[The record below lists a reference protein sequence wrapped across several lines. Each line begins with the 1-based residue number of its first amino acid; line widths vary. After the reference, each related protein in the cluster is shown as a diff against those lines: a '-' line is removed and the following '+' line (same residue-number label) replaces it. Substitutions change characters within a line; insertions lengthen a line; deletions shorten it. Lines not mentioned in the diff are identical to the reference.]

1 MKKFLALLLA
11 ALMVL
16 AMFTACA
23 KTATPSQEETTAP
36 TETAEPAAP
45 ADETPADAPA
55 DDNPFAEEVTLHW
68 AFPALQDS
76 FPGFEAIN
84 EKLNEITKEKIN
96 AKIEFEM
103 IPLGEYTEKM
113 NMKFTAGEEFD
124 ICFTGAWNP
133 YLPAVAKGAYA
144 ELTQDVLDKYAPDVV
159 ADLNS
164 AVWDAIRVNGKLYGI
179 PLQQIYVRQTG
190 IRFNTE
196 LLNKYGFDPSTV
208 KTLDDLDEYAAT
220 IKANEPDAV
229 VIYNYGHLIYE
240 NMVNYL
246 GYDVIVSNTTPG
258 VVYYAAE
265 TPVVFNQFE
274 SEEFKALCEKMREW
288 NLAGYFPTDAV
299 TGADSVGENDI
310 RAIDTDPA
318 HKPGGDITEGQLRG
332 YDITGIA
339 FGPEAG
345 FLTGAVSGF
354 VSNFLFGQGP
364 WTPWQM
370 FAFGV
375 AGFLAGVLAKKGW
388 LTAEKRLPAGLFG
401 GICVLLLIGPILDTC
416 SLFTMSTEITAASAA
431 GIYLAGLPVNAVHAF
446 ATFLTVFFLGKP
458 IEEKLDRIKVKYGMM
473 GGDED
478 EI

>member
-1 MKKFLALLLA
+1 M
-11 ALMVL
+11 
-16 AMFTACA
+16 
-23 KTATPSQEETTAP
+23 
-36 TETAEPAAP
+36 
-45 ADETPADAPA
+45 
-55 DDNPFAEEVTLHW
+55 
-68 AFPALQDS
+68 
-76 FPGFEAIN
+76 
-84 EKLNEITKEKIN
+84 
-96 AKIEFEM
+96 
-103 IPLGEYTEKM
+103 
-113 NMKFTAGEEFD
+113 
-124 ICFTGAWNP
+124 
-133 YLPAVAKGAYA
+133 
-144 ELTQDVLDKYAPDVV
+144 TQDVLDKYAPDVV

-220 IKANEPDAV
+220 IKASEPDAV

-339 FGPEAG
+339 FGDCAMTVSYTH
-345 FLTGAVSGF
+345 LT
-354 VSNFLFGQGP
+354 
-364 WTPWQM
+364 
-370 FAFGV
+370 
-375 AGFLAGVLAKKGW
+375 
-388 LTAEKRLPAGLFG
+388 LP
-401 GICVLLLIGPILDTC
+401 T
-416 SLFTMSTEITAASAA
+416 
-431 GIYLAGLPVNAVHAF
+431 
-446 ATFLTVFFLGKP
+446 
-458 IEEKLDRIKVKYGMM
+458 KLEV
-473 GGDED
+473 
-478 EI
+478 

>member
-220 IKANEPDAV
+220 IKASEPDAV

-339 FGPEAG
+339 FGDCAMT
-345 FLTGAVSGF
+345 TGAVQATITAVSATSKNVERAVAFINLLDSDPEVLNLICHGIEGTDYEFVGDNAELPRRQRLQRVLHRRFSGRH
-354 VSNFLFGQGP
+354 
-364 WTPWQM
+364 
-370 FAFGV
+370 
-375 AGFLAGVLAKKGW
+375 LAGNC
-388 LTAEKRLPAGLFG
+388 RDQRQRAGLLHPRLR
-401 GICVLLLIGPILDTC
+401 IRLRACCNPDRAVLRCCRRI
-416 SLFTMSTEITAASAA
+416 SARSQ
-431 GIYLAGLPVNAVHAF
+431 L
-446 ATFLTVFFLGKP
+446 
-458 IEEKLDRIKVKYGMM
+458 RRSRC
-473 GGDED
+473 
-478 EI
+478 

>member
-164 AVWDAIRVNGKLYGI
+164 AVWDAIRVNGKLYVN
-179 PLQQIYVRQTG
+179 PLQKI
-190 IRFNTE
+190 
-196 LLNKYGFDPSTV
+196 
-208 KTLDDLDEYAAT
+208 
-220 IKANEPDAV
+220 
-229 VIYNYGHLIYE
+229 
-240 NMVNYL
+240 
-246 GYDVIVSNTTPG
+246 
-258 VVYYAAE
+258 
-265 TPVVFNQFE
+265 
-274 SEEFKALCEKMREW
+274 
-288 NLAGYFPTDAV
+288 
-299 TGADSVGENDI
+299 
-310 RAIDTDPA
+310 
-318 HKPGGDITEGQLRG
+318 
-332 YDITGIA
+332 
-339 FGPEAG
+339 
-345 FLTGAVSGF
+345 
-354 VSNFLFGQGP
+354 
-364 WTPWQM
+364 
-370 FAFGV
+370 
-375 AGFLAGVLAKKGW
+375 
-388 LTAEKRLPAGLFG
+388 
-401 GICVLLLIGPILDTC
+401 
-416 SLFTMSTEITAASAA
+416 
-431 GIYLAGLPVNAVHAF
+431 
-446 ATFLTVFFLGKP
+446 
-458 IEEKLDRIKVKYGMM
+458 
-473 GGDED
+473 
-478 EI
+478 

>member
-144 ELTQDVLDKYAPDVV
+144 ELTQDFWI
-159 ADLNS
+159 S
-164 AVWDAIRVNGKLYGI
+164 
-179 PLQQIYVRQTG
+179 T
-190 IRFNTE
+190 
-196 LLNKYGFDPSTV
+196 LLTLSLIST
-208 KTLDDLDEYAAT
+208 
-220 IKANEPDAV
+220 
-229 VIYNYGHLIYE
+229 
-240 NMVNYL
+240 
-246 GYDVIVSNTTPG
+246 
-258 VVYYAAE
+258 
-265 TPVVFNQFE
+265 
-274 SEEFKALCEKMREW
+274 ALSGMQ
-288 NLAGYFPTDAV
+288 
-299 TGADSVGENDI
+299 SV
-310 RAIDTDPA
+310 
-318 HKPGGDITEGQLRG
+318 
-332 YDITGIA
+332 
-339 FGPEAG
+339 
-345 FLTGAVSGF
+345 
-354 VSNFLFGQGP
+354 
-364 WTPWQM
+364 
-370 FAFGV
+370 
-375 AGFLAGVLAKKGW
+375 
-388 LTAEKRLPAGLFG
+388 
-401 GICVLLLIGPILDTC
+401 
-416 SLFTMSTEITAASAA
+416 
-431 GIYLAGLPVNAVHAF
+431 
-446 ATFLTVFFLGKP
+446 
-458 IEEKLDRIKVKYGMM
+458 
-473 GGDED
+473 
-478 EI
+478 